1 MKVLHISAECYP
13 AAKAGGLGD
22 VAGALPKYLRDLGA
36 ETAVIIPKYRSKWI
50 YEQSYQHVFH
60 GAIRIAHWT
69 VTFVIEKCE
78 NNSLGFPLYVVNV
91 PRLFDRPGI
100 YNDPQTGQNYWDDL
114 ERWIVFQQA
123 VLQWLLHSNP
133 YNVFHCHDHHTGL
146 VPFMIKH
153 CPQYRALAHIP
164 TVFTI
169 HNGQY
174 HGAFHWDKTF
184 MMPDFDRDATGLL
197 DWDGMIN
204 PLATGIKCC
213 WQLTTVSTGYM
224 EELRAGSSGGLEWLI
239 NNERPKSVGIVNG
252 IDTDV
257 WNPQTDPLLGTHL
270 NGNLAHWKANSK
282 AFITQKFHLRG
293 DLPLIIFIGRLVGEK
308 GADLLP
314 NLIHRFLTNGGQA
327 TFFILGTGEP
337 AVSDALMRMKS
348 RHLGV
353 FDTAL
358 MYNEELS
365 HRLYAGADFL
375 LMPSRVEPCGLN
387 QLYSLRYGTVPIV
400 RGVGGLRDTV
410 KDIAETD
417 GCGIQF
423 DAFNEEEALIALN
436 RAVELYQQSDKFA
449 QLRQYIMQIDHSWE
463 QSAQQYFKI
472 YQNLVARM

>member
-1 MKVLHISAECYP
+1 MKILHISAECYP

-50 YEQSYQHVFH
+50 YEQSYEPVFQGH
-60 GAIRIAHWT
+60 LSIAHWT
-69 VTFVIEKCE
+69 VPFAIEKCG
-78 NNSLGFPLYVVNV
+78 NPTLGFPLYMVNV

-100 YNDPQTGQNYWDDL
+100 YNDPQTGQGYWDDL
-114 ERWIVFQQA
+114 ERWLVFQQA
-123 VLQWLLHSNP
+123 VLQWLLHHNP

-153 CPQYRALAHIP
+153 CRAYRALAHIP

-184 MMPDFDRDATGLL
+184 MLPDYDRDAGGLL

-213 WQLTTVSTGYM
+213 WQLTTVSAGYM

-239 NNERPKSVGIVNG
+239 NNERAKSVGIVNG

-257 WNPQTDPLLGTHL
+257 WNPKTDPLLGTHL
-270 NGNLAHWKANSK
+270 NVNVADWKAK
-282 AFITQKFHLRG
+282 AKLFITQKFHLRN

-314 NLIHRFLTNGGQA
+314 NLIHRFLSEGGEA
-327 TFFILGTGEP
+327 VFFILGTGEQS
-337 AVSDALMRMKS
+337 VSDALMRMKS
-348 RHLGV
+348 RYLGV

-387 QLYSLRYGTVPIV
+387 QLYSLRYGTIPIV
-400 RGVGGLRDTV
+400 RAVGGLRDTV
-410 KDIAETD
+410 SDIADEK

-423 DAFNEEEALIALN
+423 AAFNETEALEALY
-436 RAVELYQQSDKFA
+436 RATDLYQQAEKWA
-449 QLRQYIMQIDHSWE
+449 NLRQHIMQIDHSWK
-463 QSAQQYFKI
+463 QSAQRYLNI
-472 YQNLVARM
+472 YQDMVSRT

>member
-1 MKVLHISAECYP
+1 MKILHISAECYP

-50 YEQSYQHVFH
+50 YDQAYQAVFQ
-60 GAIRIAHWT
+60 GSVRVAHWT
-69 VTFVIEKCE
+69 VAFVIEKCE
-78 NNSLGFPLYVVNV
+78 NTSLGFPLYLVNV

-100 YNDPQTGQNYWDDL
+100 YTDPQTGHGYWDDL

-123 VLQWLLHSNP
+123 VLQWLLQENP

-153 CPQYRALAHIP
+153 CPQYRALAQVP

-174 HGAFHWDKTF
+174 HGAFDWEKVF
-184 MMPDFDRDATGLL
+184 MMPAFDRDASGLL
-197 DWDGMIN
+197 DWGGMIN

-257 WNPQTDPLLGTHL
+257 WNPKTDPLLGTHL
-270 NGNLAHWKANSK
+270 NGNLAAWKANSK

-314 NLIHRFLTNGGQA
+314 NLIHRFLTEGGQA

-410 KDIAETD
+410 KDIAETN

-423 DAFNEEEALIALN
+423 DAFNEEEALEALH
-436 RAVELYQQSDKFA
+436 RAADLYQQGEKFA
-449 QLRQYIMQIDHSWE
+449 QLRQHIMQIDHSWE
-463 QSAQQYFKI
+463 QSATQYLNI
-472 YQNLVARM
+472 YQNIVKLV

>member
-1 MKVLHISAECYP
+1 MKILHISAECYP

-50 YEQSYQHVFH
+50 YDQSYQPVFH
-60 GAIRIAHWT
+60 GVIRMAHWT

-100 YNDPQTGQNYWDDL
+100 YTDPQTGHSYWDDL
-114 ERWIVFQQA
+114 ERWLIFQQA
-123 VLQWLLHSNP
+123 VLQWLLHKNP

-153 CPQYRALAHIP
+153 CAQYRALAHIP

-184 MMPDFDRDATGLL
+184 MMPDFDRDARGLL

-252 IDTDV
+252 IDTEV
-257 WNPQTDPLLGTHL
+257 WNPQTDPLLATHL
-270 NGNLAHWKANSK
+270 NGNLTHWKANSK

-314 NLIHRFLTNGGQA
+314 NLIHRFLTEGGQA

-348 RHLGV
+348 RYLGV

-387 QLYSLRYGTVPIV
+387 QLYSLRYGTIPIV

-410 KDIAETD
+410 KDMDEMN

-423 DAFNEEEALIALN
+423 EAFNEEAALIALN
-436 RAVELYQQSDKFA
+436 RAVNLYQQREKFE
-449 QLRQYIMQIDHSWE
+449 QLRQYIMEIDHSWE
-463 QSAQQYFKI
+463 QSATQYLNI
-472 YQNLVARM
+472 YQNLVART